1 MWMHEH
7 FNLPEAPDLVT
18 FSKKMLS
25 GGIYH
30 KVCALRSRD
39 LMDKTIDDT
48 FMGDCPPSSKIT
60 PSPHPLKCE

>member
-7 FNLPEAPDLVT
+7 FDLPEAPDLVT

-30 KVCALRSRD
+30 KVFTQGQVFKYQTNMQKD
-39 LMDKTIDDT
+39 L
-48 FMGDCPPSSKIT
+48 SKHLDLT
-60 PSPHPLKCE
+60 LL